1 MMPVRKHSR
10 KRDAILSCV
19 RGTTCHPTAEWVYTQ
34 LKPEIPDLSLGT
46 VYRNLNSLV
55 EAGRVRRVSIPGKA
69 DRFDH
74 TLCWHSHL
82 YCNAC
87 GSVVDAD
94 VDEKQVMK
102 LVRSQKGV
110 VQDCAVVL
118 FGLCEACAQKQAEAS
133 V

>member
-1 MMPVRKHSR
+1 M
-10 KRDAILSCV
+10 
-19 RGTTCHPTAEWVYTQ
+19 
-34 LKPEIPDLSLGT
+34 
-46 VYRNLNSLV
+46 
-55 EAGRVRRVSIPGKA
+55 VRRVSIPGRA

>member
-1 MMPVRKHSR
+1 MRYSKQRELVLQTVEALC
-10 KRDAILSCV
+10 D
-19 RGTTCHPTAEWVYTQ
+19 HPTAEEIYEKTV
-34 LKPEIPDLSLGT
+34 PECPNISLGT

-55 EAGRVRRVSIPGKA
+55 DAGLVRRVSIPGKA

-87 GSVVDAD
+87 GSVVDAE

-102 LVRSQKGV
+102 LVRRQKGV

-118 FGLCEACAQKQAEAS
+118 FGLCEDCARRQTEN
-133 V
+133 

>member
-1 MMPVRKHSR
+1 MTRQRALISGIMREKCPEHLTADEIFSHARQAMPHIAR
-10 KRDAILSCV
+10 
-19 RGTTCHPTAEWVYTQ
+19 
-34 LKPEIPDLSLGT
+34 GT

-55 EAGRVRRVSIPGKA
+55 EAGMVRRVSIPGRA

-82 YCNAC
+82 YCTAC
-87 GSVVDAD
+87 GGVVDAD

-118 FGLCEACAQKQAEAS
+118 FGLCAECAAKQAQ
-133 V
+133 

>member
-1 MMPVRKHSR
+1 MRYSKQRELVLQKVDQLCS
-10 KRDAILSCV
+10 
-19 RGTTCHPTAEWVYTQ
+19 HPTAE
-34 LKPEIPDLSLGT
+34 EIYEEAVKECPNLSLGT

-55 EAGRVRRVSIPGKA
+55 EAGRVRRVSIPGQP

-74 TLCWHSHL
+74 TLFWHSHL
-82 YCNAC
+82 YCTAC